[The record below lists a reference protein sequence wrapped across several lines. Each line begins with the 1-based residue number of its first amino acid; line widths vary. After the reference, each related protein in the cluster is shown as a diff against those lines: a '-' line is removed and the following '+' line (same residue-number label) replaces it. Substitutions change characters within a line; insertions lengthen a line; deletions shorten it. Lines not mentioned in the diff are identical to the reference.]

1 MRFVF
6 YLTGIFYNVEG
17 RVPAPYGEILNQ
29 YNPMAFLLTAMRQ
42 ALIYEQT
49 PQRKMLLI
57 WFGVSIFLA
66 AWGIRRIY
74 REENSY
80 VKVI

>member
-1 MRFVF
+1 MR
-6 YLTGIFYNVEG
+6 G
-17 RVPAPYGEILNQ
+17 RNQ
-29 YNPMAFLLTAMRQ
+29 SYTADQAEALALYAEYAIDFATQAMRQ